1 MTKFKIPNKVSRKFH
16 RAGLKLKKA
25 SPEILIAVG
34 VVGVGVSMVGV
45 AKASTKAGS
54 ILEEA
59 KADLEAIHNYAEKP
73 EFEEKYTEKDKAQ
86 AIATVYAQTG
96 IKYVKLYGPSVAL
109 CAASLGC
116 IIKSHDIMRKR
127 NMALAAAY
135 AAVDK
140 GFKEYRGRVV
150 ERLGKELDYELLHN
164 IKSQQVETIVHDEKT
179 GKEKVVT
186 ETVQVMDPN
195 ARSPY
200 AVIWDCGN
208 IGWTKDPEK
217 NKFFLIQQQN
227 FANDKLKAQ
236 GHLFL
241 NEVHDMLGIPRTKAG
256 AIVGWVY
263 NPTDLDGDNF
273 VDFGLFNLEDPGAIR
288 FINGHERSVVLDFNV
303 QGPIYDLI

>member
-1 MTKFKIPNKVSRKFH
+1 MTKFKIPAKMSRKFH
-16 RAGLKLKKA
+16 RAALKLKKA

-59 KADLEAIHNYAEKP
+59 KSDLEAIRNYAEKP
-73 EFEEKYTEKDKAQ
+73 EFEEKYTEKDKTQ
-86 AIATVYAQTG
+86 AIATVYVQTG

-116 IIKSHDIMRKR
+116 IIKSHKIMKKR
-127 NMALAAAY
+127 NVALAAAY

-140 GFKEYRGRVV
+140 GFKDYRGRVI

-164 IKSQQVETIVHDEKT
+164 IKSQQVEEVVKDEKT
-179 GKEKVVT
+179 GKEEVVT
-186 ETVQVMDPN
+186 KTVQVMDPN
-195 ARSPY
+195 ERSPFSI
-200 AVIWDCGN
+200 IWDDGN
-208 IGWTKDPEK
+208 VGWTKDPEK

-227 FANDKLKAQ
+227 WANEKLKSQ

-241 NEVHDMLGIPRTKAG
+241 NEVYDMLGVKRTKAG
-256 AIVGWVY
+256 AIVGWIY
-263 NPTDLDGDNF
+263 DSKAGDGY
-273 VDFGLFNLEDPGAIR
+273 VDFGLFNMADPGAVR
-288 FINGHERSVVLDFNV
+288 FINGHERSIVLDFNV
-303 QGPIYDLI
+303 QGNIYDLI